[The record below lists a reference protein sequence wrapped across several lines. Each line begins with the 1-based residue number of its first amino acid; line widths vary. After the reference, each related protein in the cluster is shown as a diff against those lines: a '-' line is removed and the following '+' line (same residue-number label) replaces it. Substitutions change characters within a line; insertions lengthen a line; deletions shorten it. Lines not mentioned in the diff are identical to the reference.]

1 MFRLIGVASKKV
13 YCEAENASD
22 LNKWRLD
29 NFIKSSQAEGHMVSK
44 YDAPEAMV
52 IMKDNYVKSRKE
64 YLNDLL
70 DEGKFEEYRRITMG
84 NEEYQKITM
93 EFSSRDIEVY
103 GRGKDKPKLINR
115 RKKVEKLFRQGV
127 TNTAEIAS
135 KVRIARSTV
144 NHDLRELR
152 KTYPELK
159 QKRARS

>member
-13 YCEAENASD
+13 YYEAENASD

-29 NFIKSSQAEGHMVSK
+29 NFIKSSQAKEYMVSK

-84 NEEYQKITM
+84 NEEYQRITM
-93 EFSSRDIEVY
+93 EFSSRDIEIY